1 MKQKIKFF
9 LNDDKIFF
17 RVVVILLLFAMLNM
31 FLILFESINETN
43 SNVRAL
49 IQGHYEQACFVTDDG
64 YLQCGKIW
72 HEPASSVKRTSWKRQ
87 A

>member
-1 MKQKIKFF
+1 MKQKIKMF

-17 RVVVILLLFAMLNM
+17 RIVVILLLFAMLNM

-64 YLQCGKIW
+64 YLQCTIPDY
-72 HEPASSVKRTSWKRQ
+72 EYLIKRQ
-87 A
+87 QN